1 METVKTDVLIIGG
14 GIAGCFAALRAS
26 EIGSKVTILEKATLR
41 RGGAVGPGMDHINMG
56 IWSKGLLTLEYAKK
70 KAILSKKELL
80 DPNVVLAI
88 DKGAYARIL
97 DLEKYGVPVREDDGS
112 YRIWEIPERRYSFVS
127 YRGKDTKVNLSNAVR
142 ETSANI
148 VERTMAIDLLTDQG
162 NVIGAVGLNTRDG
175 RLTAFLSKATIVCTG
190 DSGRQYIEP
199 DGLFMT
205 YQPITNTGDAQ
216 AIGYR
221 AGAKLANMEYIYMD
235 YVSLRAGGGIAG
247 IKPFEK
253 MGQLVNRKG
262 ERILKGERD
271 STQRSFLMVKEI
283 AEGRGPL
290 FWDFR
295 DLPED
300 VLDAYERE
308 MEHEYPITK
317 EWFKQRDL
325 DLRKDL
331 IPIQLVPA
339 AITGG
344 LLVDES
350 FETSMKGFY
359 SAGSSCV
366 YLLGLSQA
374 SVSGHIAGESAA
386 TYVSQFGEPE
396 CDEVQIDSIEKRVQ
410 GYLTRNRGTDPI
422 DLESAVRS
430 ISTDYVGYFKEGGM
444 MKRGL
449 EKLRELRDQHLHSL
463 VARNPHE
470 LMRCLEVRNIFDM
483 VEMHIR
489 ASLRRTETRI
499 RKNGLWPHYRVDY
512 PELDPN
518 WEKLIVIKKQDGEMA
533 LSTQEIPD
541 LKEE

>member
-1 METVKTDVLIIGG
+1 
-14 GIAGCFAALRAS
+14 
-26 EIGSKVTILEKATLR
+26 VTILEKATLR

-56 IWSKGLLTLEYAKK
+56 IWPKGLLTLEYAKK
-70 KAILSKKELL
+70 KAVLSKKELL

-97 DLEKYGVPVREDDGS
+97 DLEKFGVPVREDDGS

-142 ETSANI
+142 KTGTNI
-148 VERTMAIDLLTDQG
+148 LERTMAVDLLTNQG
-162 NVIGAVGLNTRDG
+162 SVVGAVGLNTREG
-175 RLTAFLSKATIVCTG
+175 GLTAFLSKATIVCTG

-199 DGLFMT
+199 DGLFMS
-205 YQPITNTGDAQ
+205 YEPITNTGDAQ

-247 IKPFEK
+247 IKPFK
-253 MGQLVNRKG
+253 MMAHLVNRKG
-262 ERILKGERD
+262 ERLLTDEKD
-271 STQRSFLMVKEI
+271 STQRSFLMAKEI

-290 FWDFR
+290 YWDFR

-300 VLDAYERE
+300 VIAAYERE
-308 MEHEYPITK
+308 MDHEYPITK

-331 IPIQLVPA
+331 IPLQLVPA

-344 LLVDES
+344 LLVDET
-350 FETSMKGFY
+350 FETSLKGFY

-386 TYVSQFGEPE
+386 AYVSQLVEPE
-396 CDEVQIDSIEKRVQ
+396 CDEVQIESMEKRVQ

-430 ISTDYVGYFKEGGM
+430 ISTDYVGYFKEGEM
-444 MKRGL
+444 MERGL
-449 EKLRELRDQHLHSL
+449 EKLRELRDKHLPFL
-463 VARNPHE
+463 NAGNPHE
-470 LMRCLEVRNIFDM
+470 LMRCLEVGNIFDM

-499 RKNGLWPHYRVDY
+499 RKSGLWPHYRLDY
-512 PELDPN
+512 PEVDPN
-518 WEKLIVIKKQDGEMA
+518 WEKLVVIKKQDGKMA